1 MWCPLTLL
9 CAFLPWHLNLI
20 LCVHVSDVRHGGRA
34 AGCWQWPWQ
43 WQWQWQ
49 LAVGC
54 FASASDLSTDQA
66 PRQPQRA
73 SRATTSQPGLARSNI
88 KFTGTSNLGPPHS
101 HACSSDHQHTSTQA
115 TSICLG
121 DASSCLREPRRLLDR
136 QWSVA
141 VVPQKYRRHHPSSTT
156 GNERE
161 EKKNIHK
168 IEIEPS

>member
-1 MWCPLTLL
+1 MSGMEVGLL
-9 CAFLPWHLNLI
+9 VAGSGSLQLGAVLRSCQRF
-20 LCVHVSDVRHGGRA
+20 VHR
-34 AGCWQWPWQ
+34 
-43 WQWQWQ
+43 
-49 LAVGC
+49 
-54 FASASDLSTDQA
+54 STHQA
-66 PRQPQRA
+66 PRPPQRA

-88 KFTGTSNLGPPHS
+88 KFTGTSNLVPPHS

-161 EKKNIHK
+161 EKKIYTKNRNRAQLTSHVK
-168 IEIEPS
+168 GHCAQSTTKEEGHDGTSEGASAR